1 MVTYRTSSKNHPE
14 FSVSIY
20 DMEEEELMLDL
31 RENRIDIA
39 LLYLPNNKDM
49 SAYESTALREDEF
62 VYYAPNFNRRHGN
75 R

>member
-1 MVTYRTSSKNHPE
+1 MVFLKAQNHPE

-39 LLYLPNNKDM
+39 LLYLPNNKITIL
-49 SAYESTALREDEF
+49 ANIQGTE
-62 VYYAPNFNRRHGN
+62 V
-75 R
+75 

>member
-1 MVTYRTSSKNHPE
+1 MYPTSSKTIPE

-39 LLYLPNNKDM
+39 LPLFTK
-49 SAYESTALREDEF
+49 
-62 VYYAPNFNRRHGN
+62 
-75 R
+75 